1 MNAPS
6 SLDQPSPHLVW
17 RDFLPIEEHE
27 AILDWAL
34 ANRRSFAPS
43 LVGGGKL
50 RTDFRSSATATAT
63 DYPWKDAFRARVRDS
78 VPALARA
85 LGVAAFEVEQI
96 QLSLIA
102 YNDGD
107 FYREHVDTEPS
118 RDREDVERVGD
129 RVLSAVYYFHRE
141 PKAYS
146 GGALRLHA
154 FNPDSARF
162 DDVAPEQNSLI
173 AFASFARHEV
183 RPVTCPSGRFEDSRF
198 AINCWVR
205 RAPPAQ

>member
-1 MNAPS
+1 MNALS
-6 SLDQPSPHLVW
+6 SLDEPSPHMFW
-17 RDFLPIEEHE
+17 RDFLPIDEHR

-34 ANRRSFAPS
+34 ANRECFAPS
-43 LVGGGKL
+43 LVGNGKL
-50 RTDFRSSATATAT
+50 RADFRSSATATGT
-63 DYPWKDAFRARVRDS
+63 DYPWKEPFRQRVFDA
-78 VPALARA
+78 VPQLTCA
-85 LGVAAFEVEQI
+85 LGVAAFAVEKI

-118 RDREDVERVGD
+118 RHHADTDRVGD

-154 FNPDSARF
+154 FNPASTRF
-162 DDVAPEQNSLI
+162 VDVAPEQNSLI

-183 RPVTCPSGRFEDSRF
+183 RPVICPSRRFEDSRF

-205 RAPPAQ
+205 RAPAAQ

>member
-1 MNAPS
+1 MNASS
-6 SLDQPSPHLVW
+6 SLDAPSPHLVW
-17 RDFLPIEEHE
+17 RDFLPVEEHRG
-27 AILDWAL
+27 ILDWAL
-34 ANRRSFAPS
+34 ANRASFAPS
-43 LVGGGKL
+43 LVGSGTL
-50 RTDFRSSATATAT
+50 RADFRSSVTARGS
-63 DYPWKDAFRARVRDS
+63 DYPWKDAFRQRVYDA
-78 VPALARA
+78 VPTLADG

-107 FYREHVDTEPS
+107 FYRQHIDTEPS
-118 RDREDVERVGD
+118 SDRARGGD

-146 GGALRLHA
+146 GGALRLHG
-154 FNPDSARF
+154 FNPASDRF
-162 DDVAPEQNSLI
+162 EDVAPEQNSLI

-183 RPVTCPSGRFEDSRF
+183 RPVICPSRRFEDSRF

-205 RAPPAQ
+205 RAMPAQ

>member
-1 MNAPS
+1 MNALS
-6 SLDQPSPHLVW
+6 SLDQPSPHTQW
-17 RDFLPIEEHE
+17 RDFLPAAEHR

-34 ANRRSFAPS
+34 ANQASFAPS
-43 LVGGGKL
+43 RVGSGKL
-50 RTDFRSSATATAT
+50 RTGFRSSATAMAPH
-63 DYPWKDAFRARVRDS
+63 YPWKQMFRQRVRDAVS
-78 VPALARA
+78 QLARG
-85 LGVAAFEVEQI
+85 LGVAAFEVADI
-96 QLSLIA
+96 QLALIA

-107 FYREHVDTEPS
+107 FYREHTDTESP
-118 RDREDVERVGD
+118 RDHADITRAGD

-154 FNPDSARF
+154 FNPASDHF
-162 DDVAPEQNSLI
+162 EDVPPEQNSLI

-183 RPVTCPSGRFEDSRF
+183 RPVICPSRSFEDSRF

-205 RAPPAQ
+205 RAPAAQ

>member
-1 MNAPS
+1 MSAT
-6 SLDQPSPHLVW
+6 SLDAPSPHLLLQG
-17 RDFLPIEEHE
+17 FLPAEEHQS
-27 AILDWAL
+27 ILDWAL
-34 ANRRSFAPS
+34 ANQASFAPS
-43 LVGGGKL
+43 RVGHGKL
-50 RTDFRSSATATAT
+50 RTDFRSSATAKAA
-63 DYPWKDAFRARVRDS
+63 DYPWKAVFRQRVRDA
-78 VPALARA
+78 VPELARA

-118 RDREDVERVGD
+118 HDREDVERIGD

-141 PKAYS
+141 PKGYS

-154 FNPDSARF
+154 FNPASDRF
-162 DDVAPEQNSLI
+162 EDVAPKQNSLV

-183 RPVTCPSGRFEDSRF
+183 RPVICPSRRFEDSRF

-205 RAPPAQ
+205 RVPVAQ

>member
-1 MNAPS
+1 MSAAS
-6 SLDQPSPHLVW
+6 SLDAPSPHLLL
-17 RDFLPIEEHE
+17 RGFLPVEEHQ
-27 AILDWAL
+27 AILDWTL
-34 ANRRSFAPS
+34 ANQVSFAPS
-43 LVGGGKL
+43 RVGSGKL
-50 RTDFRSSATATAT
+50 RADFRSSVTAKAT
-63 DYPWKDAFRARVRDS
+63 DYPWKAAFRQRVLGAA
-78 VPALARA
+78 PELARG

-107 FYREHVDTEPS
+107 FYRAHVDTEPS
-118 RDREDVERVGD
+118 RDRTDIDRIGD

-154 FNPDSARF
+154 FNPASDRIE
-162 DDVAPEQNSLI
+162 DVAPEQNSLV

-183 RPVTCPSGRFEDSRF
+183 RPVICPSRCFEDSRF

-205 RAPPAQ
+205 RPPAAQ

>member
-1 MNAPS
+1 M
-6 SLDQPSPHLVW
+6 QW
-17 RDFLPIEEHE
+17 RDFLPVEEHQ

-34 ANRRSFAPS
+34 ANQASFAPS
-43 LVGGGKL
+43 RVGRGEL
-50 RTDFRSSATATAT
+50 RADFRSSATAMAPH
-63 DYPWKDAFRARVRDS
+63 YPWKDRFRHRVRDA
-78 VPALARA
+78 VPELARG
-85 LGVAAFEVEQI
+85 LGLAAFEVAHI

-107 FYREHVDTEPS
+107 FYREHTDTES
-118 RDREDVERVGD
+118 RRNRADIEPAGD

-146 GGALRLHA
+146 GGALRLHP
-154 FNPDSARF
+154 FNPASDRF
-162 DDVAPEQNSLI
+162 EDVQPEQNSLT

-183 RPVTCPSGRFEDSRF
+183 RPVICPSRNFEDSRF

-205 RAPPAQ
+205 RARAAQ

>member
-6 SLDQPSPHLVW
+6 SLDEPLPHLLW
-17 RDFLPIEEHE
+17 RNFLPAEEHR

-34 ANRRSFAPS
+34 ANRECFAPS
-43 LVGGGKL
+43 LVGAGKL
-50 RTDFRSSATATAT
+50 RSDFRSSATAGAA
-63 DYPWKDAFRARVRDS
+63 DYPWKEAFRQRVLDS
-78 VPALARA
+78 VPELARA
-85 LGVAAFEVEQI
+85 LGVAAFEVDRI

-118 RDREDVERVGD
+118 SDRGHGGD

-141 PKAYS
+141 PRAYS

-154 FNPDSARF
+154 FNPVSPRF
-162 DDVAPEQNSLI
+162 EDVAPEQNSLI

-183 RPVTCPSGRFEDSRF
+183 RPVICPSRRFEDSRF

-205 RAPPAQ
+205 RAPAAQ

>member
-1 MNAPS
+1 VNAPS
-6 SLDQPSPHLVW
+6 SLDAPSPHLVW
-17 RDFLPIEEHE
+17 RDFLPVAEHK
-27 AILDWAL
+27 AILEWAL
-34 ANRRSFAPS
+34 ANRASFAPS
-43 LVGGGKL
+43 LVGRGKL
-50 RTDFRSSATATAT
+50 RAGFRSSATVTAT
-63 DYPWKDAFRARVRDS
+63 DYPWKGGFRERVRDA
-78 VPALARA
+78 VPALAGA
-85 LGVAAFEVEQI
+85 LGVAAFAVEQI

-118 RDREDVERVGD
+118 RDRAHAGD

-141 PKAYS
+141 PQAYS

-154 FNPDSARF
+154 FNPASDRF
-162 DDVAPEQNSLI
+162 EDVAPEQNSLI

-183 RPVTCPSGRFEDSRF
+183 RPVMCPSRRFEDSRF

>member
-1 MNAPS
+1 M
-6 SLDQPSPHLVW
+6 
-17 RDFLPIEEHE
+17 
-27 AILDWAL
+27 ILDWAL
-34 ANRRSFAPS
+34 ANPASFAPS
-43 LVGGGKL
+43 LVGSGKL
-50 RTDFRSSATATAT
+50 RADFRSSATANAT
-63 DYPWKDAFRARVRDS
+63 DYPWKAAFRQRVHGA
-78 VPALARA
+78 VPELARA

-107 FYREHVDTEPS
+107 FYRAHVDTEPS
-118 RDREDVERVGD
+118 RDREDVERIGD

-141 PKAYS
+141 PRAYS

-154 FNPDSARF
+154 FNPASDRF
-162 DDVAPEQNSLI
+162 EDVAPEQNSLI

-183 RPVTCPSGRFEDSRF
+183 RPVICPSRGFEDSRF

>member
-1 MNAPS
+1 MSAT
-6 SLDQPSPHLVW
+6 SLDAPSPHLLM
-17 RDFLPIEEHE
+17 RGFLPVEAHQ

-34 ANRRSFAPS
+34 AHQDSFAPS
-43 LVGGGKL
+43 RVGSGKL
-50 RTDFRSSATATAT
+50 RTDFRSSATAKAT
-63 DYPWKDAFRARVRDS
+63 DYPWKAAFRQQVLGA
-78 VPALARA
+78 VPELARA
-85 LGVAAFEVEQI
+85 LGVAAFAVEQI

-118 RDREDVERVGD
+118 RDRADVERVGD

-154 FNPDSARF
+154 FNPASDRF
-162 DDVAPEQNSLI
+162 EDVAPEQNSLI

-183 RPVTCPSGRFEDSRF
+183 RPVICPSRRFEDSRF

-205 RAPPAQ
+205 RRLPAAQ

>member
-1 MNAPS
+1 MSATS
-6 SLDQPSPHLVW
+6 SLDAPSPHLVL
-17 RDFLPIEEHE
+17 RSFLPVEGHQ

-34 ANRRSFAPS
+34 ANQASFAPS
-43 LVGGGKL
+43 RVGSGKL
-50 RTDFRSSATATAT
+50 RTDFRSSATAKAT
-63 DYPWKDAFRARVRDS
+63 DYPWKTVFRQRVLGA
-78 VPALARA
+78 VPELARG

-118 RDREDVERVGD
+118 RDRGDVERVGD
-129 RVLSAVYYFHRE
+129 RVLSAVYYFHSE
-141 PKAYS
+141 PKGYS

-154 FNPDSARF
+154 FNPASDRF
-162 DDVAPEQNSLI
+162 EDVVPQQNSLV

-183 RPVTCPSGRFEDSRF
+183 RPVMCPSRRFEDSRF

-205 RAPPAQ
+205 RAPATQ

>member
-1 MNAPS
+1 MSAAS
-6 SLDQPSPHLVW
+6 SLDAPSPHLVL
-17 RDFLPIEEHE
+17 RGFLPVEEHR

-34 ANRRSFAPS
+34 ANQASFTPS
-43 LVGGGKL
+43 RVGHGKL
-50 RTDFRSSATATAT
+50 RADFRSSATAKAT
-63 DYPWKDAFRARVRDS
+63 DYPWKAAFRQRVLRA
-78 VPALARA
+78 VPDLARG

-107 FYREHVDTEPS
+107 FYREHVDTEPA
-118 RDREDVERVGD
+118 RDRGDVERVGD

-154 FNPDSARF
+154 FNPASNCF
-162 DDVAPEQNSLI
+162 EDVAPEQNSLI

-183 RPVTCPSGRFEDSRF
+183 RPVICPSHRFEDSRF

-205 RAPPAQ
+205 RVSPQ

>member
-1 MNAPS
+1 VNATS
-6 SLDQPSPHLVW
+6 SLDGPSPHLLL
-17 RDFLPIEEHE
+17 RRFLPTGEHRV
-27 AILDWAL
+27 ILDWVL
-34 ANRRSFAPS
+34 ANRECFVPS
-43 LVGGGKL
+43 LVGSGKL
-50 RTDFRSSATATAT
+50 RADFRSSATAITT
-63 DYPWKDAFRARVRDS
+63 DHPWKEAFRQRVRDA
-78 VPALARA
+78 VPELARG

-118 RDREDVERVGD
+118 RDRGDVERVGD

-141 PKAYS
+141 PRAYS

-154 FNPDSARF
+154 FNPASDRF
-162 DDVAPEQNSLI
+162 ADVAPEQNSLI

-183 RPVTCPSGRFEDSRF
+183 RPVICPSRRFEDSRF

>member
-1 MNAPS
+1 MSTIS
-6 SLDQPSPHLVW
+6 SLDAPSPHLVM
-17 RDFLPIEEHE
+17 RGFMPVEEHQ
-27 AILDWAL
+27 AVLDWAL
-34 ANRRSFAPS
+34 ANQASFAPS
-43 LVGGGKL
+43 RVGNGKL
-50 RTDFRSSATATAT
+50 RAEFRSSITAKAT
-63 DYPWKDAFRARVRDS
+63 DYPWKPAFRQRMLGA
-78 VPALARA
+78 VPELARG
-85 LGVAAFEVEQI
+85 LGMAPFEVERI

-118 RDREDVERVGD
+118 RDRGDAERAGD

-154 FNPDSARF
+154 FNPASDRF
-162 DDVAPEQNSLI
+162 EDVAPEQNSLV

-183 RPVTCPSGRFEDSRF
+183 RPVICPSRRFEDSRF

-205 RAPPAQ
+205 RAPAAQ

>member
-1 MNAPS
+1 MNALS
-6 SLDQPSPHLVW
+6 SLDQPSPHMQW
-17 RDFLPIEEHE
+17 RDFLPVEEHR

-34 ANRRSFAPS
+34 ANQASFAPS
-43 LVGGGKL
+43 RVGSGKL
-50 RTDFRSSATATAT
+50 RSDFRSSATAMAPH
-63 DYPWKDAFRARVRDS
+63 YPWKDRFRQRVRDA
-78 VPALARA
+78 VPELARE
-85 LGVAAFEVEQI
+85 LGVAGFEVADI

-107 FYREHVDTEPS
+107 FYREHVDTESS
-118 RDREDVERVGD
+118 RDRADIERVGD

-141 PKAYS
+141 PRAYS

-154 FNPDSARF
+154 FNPASELF
-162 DDVAPEQNSLI
+162 EDVAPEQNSLT

-183 RPVTCPSGRFEDSRF
+183 RPVICPSRRFEDSRF

-205 RAPPAQ
+205 RAPAAQ

>member
-6 SLDQPSPHLVW
+6 SLDDPSPHLLW
-17 RDFLPIEEHE
+17 RDFLAVEEHR

-34 ANRRSFAPS
+34 ANRECFAPS
-43 LVGGGKL
+43 LVGSGKL
-50 RTDFRSSATATAT
+50 RADFRSSATAIAT
-63 DYPWKDAFRARVRDS
+63 DYPWKEAFRQRMLHA
-78 VPALARA
+78 VPELARA

-107 FYREHVDTEPS
+107 FYREHIDTEPS
-118 RDREDVERVGD
+118 RDRADIDRVGD
-129 RVLSAVYYFHRE
+129 RVLSAVYYFHSE
-141 PKAYS
+141 PRAYS

-154 FNPDSARF
+154 FNPASA
-162 DDVAPEQNSLI
+162 
-173 AFASFARHEV
+173 
-183 RPVTCPSGRFEDSRF
+183 RFEDSRF

-205 RAPPAQ
+205 RARLAQ